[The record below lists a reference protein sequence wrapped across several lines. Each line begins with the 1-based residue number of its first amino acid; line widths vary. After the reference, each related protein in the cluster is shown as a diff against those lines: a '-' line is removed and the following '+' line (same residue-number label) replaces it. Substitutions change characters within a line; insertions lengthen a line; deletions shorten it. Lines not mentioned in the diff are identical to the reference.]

1 MRSVSGGVEW
11 QFGIGSH
18 HCGKLRFCQAG
29 VTTAMAMGDGS
40 FLHLSH
46 SRYNGRDDSHRPA
59 IRQQR
64 QLHLR
69 RIQGRSPA
77 VRRLFDAGIS
87 GTQAQ
92 TRLAAHGRDIA
103 DVHALV
109 ISHDH
114 RDHSRCLG
122 VYQRKFGLPVHVTK
136 GTLTI
141 ASKKEKLGPLND
153 VRYFTSGSTLRF
165 GSVIVETI
173 RTPHDAVDGVAFVVD
188 DGTKRLG
195 ILTDLGH
202 PFDRLASVMKTL
214 DAVVIESNYDPQML
228 TNGPYLES
236 LKQRIRGNGGHLS
249 NIESAELLR
258 GVSTR
263 LRWACLAHLSG
274 ENNDPALALDTHR
287 ETIGKRLSLV
297 VASRSEATDVL
308 DV

>member
-1 MRSVSGGVEW
+1 MKVIALQSGSNGNCIYVETKGVR
-11 QFGIGSH
+11 
-18 HCGKLRFCQAG
+18 L
-29 VTTAMAMGDGS
+29 
-40 FLHLSH
+40 
-46 SRYNGRDDSHRPA
+46 
-59 IRQQR
+59 
-64 QLHLR
+64 
-69 RIQGRSPA
+69 
-77 VRRLFDAGIS
+77 LFDAGIS

-92 TRLAAHGRDIA
+92 SRLAAHGRDIA
-103 DVHALV
+103 DVNALV

-114 RDHSRCLG
+114 RDHSSCLG
-122 VYQRKFGLPVHVTK
+122 VYHRKFGLPIYITP
-136 GTLTI
+136 GTLTV
-141 ASKKEKLGPLND
+141 ANKKLNLGSLSD
-153 VRYFTSGSTLRF
+153 VRYFQSGSAIRF
-165 GSVIVETI
+165 GSVTVETI

-202 PFDRLASVMKTL
+202 PFERLATVMKTL
-214 DAVVIESNYDPQML
+214 DAVVLESNYDPEML

-263 LRWACLAHLSG
+263 LKWACLAHLSG

-297 VASRSEATDVL
+297 VASRHEATDVL